1 MKAKRAKSNKKRNS
15 LMGGIGR
22 VVSGTYNTKANGDGE
37 GGQNGDGSDG
47 EGSGGSNGRRSD
59 DDDDDEPR
67 PAKGYSKM
75 KEVSINQNACCT
87 IS

>member
-1 MKAKRAKSNKKRNS
+1 MKAQRPKSDKKRNS

-22 VVSGTYNTKANGDGE
+22 VVSGTYNSKANGDDE
-37 GGQNGDGSDG
+37 GRNGGGSDG
-47 EGSGGSNGRRSD
+47 EGSYGSNGKRLE

-67 PAKGYSKM
+67 PNKGYSKM